1 MRGLYGGL
9 SLKTF
14 NFDIISSKSSYNFLL
29 PKASRE
35 PISESIAVLVARIEL
50 V

>member
-29 PKASRE
+29 TKASRE
-35 PISESIAVLVARIEL
+35 PISESIVVLMAQREL